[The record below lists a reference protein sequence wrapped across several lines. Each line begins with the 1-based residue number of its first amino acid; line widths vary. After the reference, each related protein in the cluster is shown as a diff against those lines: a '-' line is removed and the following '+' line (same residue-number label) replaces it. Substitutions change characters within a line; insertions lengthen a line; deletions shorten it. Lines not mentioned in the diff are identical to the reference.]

1 MAEITAK
8 DVAALRKITG
18 AGMMDC
24 KRALEESEGDTER
37 AKTWLREKGIAG
49 AQKREGRAAQQGA
62 VDVVVDGSVGAIAE
76 LVCETDFVAKAADF
90 KAMVAALARQVAE
103 KGDADL
109 ASQPFQGDA
118 SQTVEDVV
126 KGMAG
131 KLGENIGLGRV
142 ARVESTGGLVEGYKH
157 VQSDRGT
164 IAVLVELT
172 GIDPSDPKAR
182 EAGHDVALHVASEAP
197 RWVTREE
204 VPAEVIEA
212 ERQVLENLT
221 RNEGKPEQAI
231 PKIVEGRLG
240 GFYKTNVLTEQGFVR
255 DPKVTVGSL
264 LSGLGPEAKVNRVI
278 RIRVGED

>member
-1 MAEITAK
+1 MAEISAK

-76 LVCETDFVAKAADF
+76 LVCETDFVAKSADF
-90 KAMVAALARQVAE
+90 KAAVTALAHQVAE
-103 KGDADL
+103 KGEAGL
-109 ASQPFQGDA
+109 ASQPLGGDG
-118 SQTVEDVV
+118 SQTVEDFV

-164 IAVLVELT
+164 IAVLVELI
-172 GIDPSDPKAR
+172 GVDPSDPKAR
-182 EAGHDVALHVASEAP
+182 EAGHDIALHVASEAP
-197 RWVTREE
+197 RWVTRDE

-264 LSGLGPEAKVNRVI
+264 LSGLGPEARVSRAV